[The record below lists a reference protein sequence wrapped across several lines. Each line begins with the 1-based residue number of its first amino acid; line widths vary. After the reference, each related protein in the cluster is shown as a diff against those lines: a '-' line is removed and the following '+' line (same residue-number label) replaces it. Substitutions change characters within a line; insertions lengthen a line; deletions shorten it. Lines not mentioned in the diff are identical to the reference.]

1 MRLLLDTHV
10 FLWLITEHNR
20 LSDSALTAI
29 RNRNN
34 QVYLSSVSLWETIVK
49 QQTGRLSLPGPAE
62 TYLPVQRERHEI
74 DALSIDEADV
84 IQLATLPL
92 LHRDP
97 FDRMLLCQAIQHS
110 LTIVSYDAK
119 IHAYDVPFL
128 Y

>member
-20 LSDSALTAI
+20 LSDSALRAI

-49 QQTGRLSLPGPAE
+49 QQTGRLSLPVPGE

-119 IHAYDVPFL
+119 IRAYDVPFL

>member
-20 LSDSALTAI
+20 LSDSALRAI

-34 QVYLSSVSLWETIVK
+34 QVNLSAVSLWETMVK
-49 QQTGRLSLPGPAE
+49 QQTGRLSLLGPAE

-74 DALSIDEADV
+74 DALSIDKAAV
-84 IQLATLPL
+84 TQLATLPL

-110 LTIVSYDAK
+110 LKIVSYDAK
-119 IHAYDVPFL
+119 IRAYDVPFL